1 MKCLCNFEMLVK
13 NVALVLL
20 TLCNCCALHHAHF
33 NASILAE
40 LEKLGELYYDEQKDE
55 RFYKVSDDFNRIKP
69 NFPCIYGVIPL
80 GSEAKESI
88 LDGHKFAC
96 GLHAIIGPPIIYS
109 FGSNRQQDF
118 EEAILRLRPDA
129 KIFVYELI
137 PDHLPLLS
145 KRDDRIS
152 YNAVGLGGYDVK
164 GADEEASDG
173 FKMRPMRLLMKEN
186 NHTYVDILKM
196 DIEGVEFDWLK
207 NEGAEVIP
215 RVGQF
220 LVELH
225 LHFGYVQEKYPS
237 DDAFTFVTDC
247 EKYGL
252 RVFHQ
257 EVNKLQTIRFTEL
270 GLIHHNWLKWNT
282 MKSKFVPLRTQ

>member
-1 MKCLCNFEMLVK
+1 MRASIVVK
-13 NVALVLL
+13 VPGVVVGLIHLL
-20 TLCNCCALHHAHF
+20 AYYLGISNAVHHMHL
-33 NASILAE
+33 NASMVAE

-80 GSEAKESI
+80 GSADRESVV
-88 LDGHKFAC
+88 DGHKFAC
-96 GLHAIIGPPIIYS
+96 GLHAIVGPPIVYS
-109 FGSNRQQDF
+109 FGSNQQQDF

-129 KIFVYELI
+129 QIFVYELK
-137 PDHLPLLS
+137 PDHLPPVAR
-145 KRDDRIS
+145 RDGRIS
-152 YNAVGLGGYDVK
+152 YNAVGLGGYDSK
-164 GADEEASDG
+164 GGNQDYVL
-173 FKMRPMRLLMKEN
+173 KPMRALMKEN
-186 NHTYVDILKM
+186 NHTYVDVLKM

-207 NEGAEVIP
+207 SEGPAILP
-215 RVGQF
+215 RTGQL

-237 DDAFTFVTDC
+237 DDTFTFVTEC

-252 RVFHQ
+252 RVFNQ

-270 GLIHHNWLKWNT
+270 SLIHHNWLKWNT
-282 MKSKFVPLRTQ
+282 MKYKFAPLEH